1 MFKFVIFSIKVEA
14 VGSRFEV
21 RNYLFPLYLDY
32 KMHELSRMEN
42 WDELLVLPIHFC
54 SLPERFVFK
63 KILLNLEI
71 D

>member
-1 MFKFVIFSIKVEA
+1 MFKFIIFSRQVEA

-32 KMHELSRMEN
+32 KMHELPRMEN

-54 SLPERFVFK
+54 SLAERFVFK
-63 KILLNLEI
+63 KIF
-71 D
+71 